1 MDHPEH
7 TGTGLD
13 PVLSV
18 LIAQLRRNGTLS
30 NADLDNMRR
39 RLIEADRP
47 HLAEAIAG
55 VILSDMIDDPGQRR
69 ASIHVIADG
78 GNDPA

>member
-1 MDHPEH
+1 MHDHPDH
-7 TGTGLD
+7 TGSGLD

-39 RLIEADRP
+39 RLLESDRP
-47 HLAEAIAG
+47 EHADAIAG
-55 VILSDMIDDPGQRR
+55 VLLSDMIDDPHERR
-69 ASIHVIADG
+69 ASIHAIDG
-78 GNDPA
+78 GAD